1 LPYTAEIS
9 RVNPTAFV
17 FLIDQSASM
26 ADAFGASTDKTKAG
40 GTADAINRL
49 LQELSIKCA
58 KEGGVRDY
66 FHIAVIGYGARVAP
80 AFSGKLRG
88 RELVPIGEV
97 AVSPARIDKRVRKEA
112 DGAGG
117 VLERTVKFP
126 VWFEPMA
133 EGGTPMTAALTRAKT
148 VVEAWL
154 AQHPG
159 CFPPI
164 VINITDG
171 ESTDGDP
178 SRVAEEL
185 KLQTS
190 ADGPVLLLNAHL
202 SSEAGRSIAFPDND
216 ANLPSDHARLLFK
229 MSSFLPRY
237 MQEILAQQGRLTSD
251 GMRGFVYNA
260 DIVEVISFL
269 DIGTRTS
276 DLR

>member
-1 LPYTAEIS
+1 MPYTAEIS

-26 ADAFGASTDKTKAG
+26 AEPFAAGTGQTKAG

-66 FHIAVIGYGARVAP
+66 FHVAVIGYGARVAP
-80 AFSGKLRG
+80 AFSGKLKG

-97 AVSPARIDKRVRKEA
+97 ATSPARIDQRVRRED

-117 VLERTVKFP
+117 LLERTVKFP

-133 EGGTPMTAALTRAKT
+133 EGGTPMTAALTRVRG
-148 VVEAWL
+148 VVQAWL
-154 AQHPG
+154 SRHPG

-178 SRVAEEL
+178 STVAEEIR
-185 KLQTS
+185 LQTS

-202 SSEAGRSIAFPDND
+202 SSEGGRSISFPDSD
-216 ANLPSDHARLLFK
+216 AGLPNDHARLLFR

-237 MQEILAQQGRLTSD
+237 MQEILADDGRRTSD
-251 GMRGFVYNA
+251 GPGGPLGEAARAHV
-260 DIVEVISFL
+260 L
-269 DIGTRTS
+269 
-276 DLR
+276 

>member
-1 LPYTAEIS
+1 MC
-9 RVNPTAFV
+9 R
-17 FLIDQSASM
+17 
-26 ADAFGASTDKTKAG
+26 GC
-40 GTADAINRL
+40 AINRL

-66 FHIAVIGYGARVAP
+66 FQVGVIGYGMQVAP
-80 AFSGKLRG
+80 AFSGMLAG

-97 AVSPARIDKRVRKEA
+97 ARCPARVEERVRRED

-117 VLERTVKFP
+117 LLERTVKFP
-126 VWFEPMA
+126 IWFEPKF
-133 EGGTPMTAALTRAKT
+133 EGGTPMTAALTQAKS
-148 VVEAWL
+148 VVKSWL
-154 AQHPG
+154 QRHPG

-178 SRVAEEL
+178 SRVAEEI
-185 KLQTS
+185 KLQAS

-202 SSEAGRSIAFPDND
+202 SSDDGRPVSFPDNEAD
-216 ANLPSDHARLLFK
+216 LPNDHARLLFR
-229 MSSFLPRY
+229 MSSYLPRY
-237 MQEILAQQGRLTSD
+237 MQEILAQDDRLTSD

>member
-1 LPYTAEIS
+1 MPYTAEIS

-17 FLIDQSASM
+17 LLIDQSASM
-26 ADAFGASTDKTKAG
+26 GEPFGGDPTRTKAG

-58 KEGGVRDY
+58 KEEGVRNY
-66 FHIAVIGYGARVAP
+66 FHVAVIGYGAEVAP
-80 AFSGKLRG
+80 AFGGDLSG
-88 RELVPIGEV
+88 RELVSIGEV
-97 AVSPARIDKRVRKEA
+97 ARCPVRVDERVRKED

-117 VLERTVKFP
+117 LLERSVKFP
-126 VWFEPMA
+126 IWFEPKA
-133 EGGTPMTAALTRAKT
+133 EGRTPMTGALTRAAA

-154 AQHPG
+154 ARHPG

-171 ESTDGDP
+171 ESSDGDP
-178 SRVAEEL
+178 SPVAEAI

-202 SSEAGRSIAFPDND
+202 SSDAGPSIYFPDSVAELPND
-216 ANLPSDHARLLFK
+216 YARLLFQ
-229 MSSFLPRY
+229 MSSYLPRY
-237 MQEILAQQGRLTSD
+237 MREILAQEGRPVSD

-260 DIVEVISFL
+260 QLVEVISFL

-276 DLR
+276 ALR